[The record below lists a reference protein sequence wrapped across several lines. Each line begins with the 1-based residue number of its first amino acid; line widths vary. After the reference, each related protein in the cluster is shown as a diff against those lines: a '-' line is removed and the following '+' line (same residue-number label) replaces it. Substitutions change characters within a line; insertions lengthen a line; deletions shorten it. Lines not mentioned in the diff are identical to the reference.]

1 MAHALLPPPSS
12 IWLFADLLRQ
22 RNQHVSNQSLAILL
36 FILFFFATDQLSE
49 FLI

>member
-1 MAHALLPPPSS
+1 MAHALFPPPSS

-36 FILFFFATDQLSE
+36 FIFFTTDQLSE